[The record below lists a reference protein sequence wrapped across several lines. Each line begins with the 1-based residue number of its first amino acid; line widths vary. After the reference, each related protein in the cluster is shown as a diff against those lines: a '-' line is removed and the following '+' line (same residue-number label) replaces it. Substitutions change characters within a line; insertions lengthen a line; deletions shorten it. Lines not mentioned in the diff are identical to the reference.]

1 MAETFFPS
9 SPTALERTAPTGSR
23 SEPPLSVVHARAL
36 YEPVPPVEYDEDGYP
51 YSDGHFEMEGDFHS
65 RPLHALLDALRAVFD
80 GRDDMYFAS
89 DMGLFFEKGNRRAVV
104 VPDLVVVF
112 GAARR
117 SRNSLKLWE
126 EPKAPDFVMEVI
138 SEDSLRNDMEYKPP
152 LYAALG
158 VAEYWTFDSLDRLP
172 APIIARRLNDAGNYE
187 AIPMA
192 PDGSYPSEVLG
203 FDLRADPTGLGVCD
217 TATGESVFDP
227 GTLVRLRRAAQRRAE
242 QAESRAD
249 NAEARAKTAEARADT
264 AEARADTAEARADTA
279 EARADTAEARVAE
292 LEELLRQSNH
302 R

>member
-1 MAETFFPS
+1 MAETSFPGGA
-9 SPTALERTAPTGSR
+9 TAALRTVRSASGS
-23 SEPPLSVVHARAL
+23 ELPLSVIHARAL

-65 RPLHALLDALRAVFD
+65 GPLRAVLDALRAIFD

-152 LYAALG
+152 LYP
-158 VAEYWTFDSLDRLP
+158 RP
-172 APIIARRLNDAGNYE
+172 A
-187 AIPMA
+187 
-192 PDGSYPSEVLG
+192 
-203 FDLRADPTGLGVCD
+203 
-217 TATGESVFDP
+217 
-227 GTLVRLRRAAQRRAE
+227 
-242 QAESRAD
+242 
-249 NAEARAKTAEARADT
+249 
-264 AEARADTAEARADTA
+264 
-279 EARADTAEARVAE
+279 
-292 LEELLRQSNH
+292 
-302 R
+302 